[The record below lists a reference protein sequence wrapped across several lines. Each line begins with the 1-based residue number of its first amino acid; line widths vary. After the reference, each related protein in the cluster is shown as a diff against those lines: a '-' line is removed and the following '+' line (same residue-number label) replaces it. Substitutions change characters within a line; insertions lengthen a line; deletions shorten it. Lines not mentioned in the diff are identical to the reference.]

1 MTTLKVRR
9 LIVRSV
15 AVRVSNKETAMSKR
29 PAFLPLPLSRRKMS
43 SIIRSFSL
51 TCVLTF
57 TFAVTGH
64 SSTVQFNGAKTYPVG
79 NTPNAVVAVDLNGDG
94 KLDIAVAS
102 LSGSLSILLGN
113 GDGSFQTANTFTA
126 GSQIQLLTAAD
137 LNRDTKPD
145 LIISDSTLTSTQVG
159 VLINNGDATFG
170 PVQMLPGITIASS
183 FAVSDV
189 DGDLNTDIVVGD
201 IGATV
206 VHVFMG
212 KGDGTFQS
220 PLDFGPFGS
229 PGIIHI
235 ADFNRDTRPDLAITT
250 FKGFGFNLWL
260 GNGDGTFQPPV
271 FVSTGFFPTISPGDL
286 NQDGKTDVAA
296 FSRGIFNRNTFFTTR
311 LGNGDGTFQP
321 SKSIGMANGTLSL
334 LADFDGDRVPDV
346 VAEGAGSV
354 FVWIN
359 HGDATFQAPLSFPGG
374 ATSAGIAAADLNG
387 DGATDL
393 IVTNPEQNTV
403 SVLLNAGTQFSLN
416 TLTLSPSSITRGQ
429 STTGAL
435 TVNLLNSFAKPI
447 TLSCNVAASGQS
459 QGALP
464 SCSIEP
470 SSVSPAANG
479 SATAT
484 LTVNTSS
491 SIASIVP
498 GLRRVLLPIAAAC
511 FGLLCLIWDSSRKR
525 RLALFAVFGGLALQV
540 ACGSSTPRPSSSYT
554 ITVTAKAGAVQ
565 QTISTFLTV
574 Q

>member
-1 MTTLKVRR
+1 
-9 LIVRSV
+9 
-15 AVRVSNKETAMSKR
+15 
-29 PAFLPLPLSRRKMS
+29 MS

-64 SSTVQFNGAKTYPVG
+64 SSTVQFNGAKTYLVG

-94 KLDIAVAS
+94 KLDIAVAN
-102 LSGSLSILLGN
+102 LSGTLSVLLGN

-126 GSQIQLLTAAD
+126 GTEIHSVTAAD
-137 LNRDTKPD
+137 LNGDTKPD

-170 PVQMLPGITIASS
+170 PVQMLPDITNASS

-201 IGATV
+201 RGATV
-206 VHVFMG
+206 VHVFKG

-220 PLDFGPFGS
+220 PLDFSPSGS
-229 PGIIHI
+229 PGTIHV
-235 ADFNRDTRPDLAITT
+235 ADFNVDGRPDLAITT
-250 FKGFGFNLWL
+250 INGFGFNLWL
-260 GNGDGTFQPPV
+260 GNGDGTFQLPV
-271 FVSTGFFPTISPGDL
+271 FVSTGIFPTISPGDL

-296 FSRGIFNRNTFFTTR
+296 FSRGIFNPNTFFTTR

-321 SKSIGMANGTLSL
+321 SKSIGMASGRLSL

-359 HGDATFQAPLSFPGG
+359 HGDATFQAPLSVPGG

-416 TLTLSPSSITRGQ
+416 TLTLSPSSISRGQ
-429 STTGAL
+429 STTGTL

-498 GLRRVLLPIAAAC
+498 GLRRVLLPIAAC

-565 QTISTFLTV
+565 QTTSTFLTV

>member
-1 MTTLKVRR
+1 
-9 LIVRSV
+9 
-15 AVRVSNKETAMSKR
+15 
-29 PAFLPLPLSRRKMS
+29 
-43 SIIRSFSL
+43 
-51 TCVLTF
+51 
-57 TFAVTGH
+57 
-64 SSTVQFNGAKTYPVG
+64 VQFNGAKTYPVG

-94 KLDIAVAS
+94 ILDIAVAN
-102 LSGSLSILLGN
+102 LSGTLSILLGN

-126 GSQIQLLTAAD
+126 GTQINSVTAAD
-137 LNRDTKPD
+137 LNGDTRPD

-170 PVQMLPGITIASS
+170 SVQMLPGITIASS

-212 KGDGTFQS
+212 KGDGTFRS
-220 PLDFGPFGS
+220 PLDFSPSGS
-229 PGIIHI
+229 PATIHI
-235 ADFNRDTRPDLAITT
+235 ADFNTDGRPDLAITT
-250 FKGFGFNLWL
+250 PNSFGFNLWL
-260 GNGDGTFQPPV
+260 GNGDGTFQSPV
-271 FVSTGFFPTISPGDL
+271 FVSTGLFATISPGDL

-296 FSRGIFNRNTFFTTR
+296 FSRGIFNSNTFFTTR
-311 LGNGDGTFQP
+311 LGNGDGTFQS
-321 SKSIGMANGTLSL
+321 SKSIGMASGRLSL

-359 HGDATFQAPLSFPGG
+359 HGDATFQAPLSVPGG
-374 ATSAGIAAADLNG
+374 ATSAGIAAADMNG

-393 IVTNPEQNTV
+393 IVTNPAQNTV
-403 SVLLNAGTQFSLN
+403 SLLLNAGTQFSLN

-429 STTGAL
+429 STTGTL

-447 TLSCNVAASGQS
+447 TFSCNVAASGQS

-479 SATAT
+479 SATAK

-491 SIASIVP
+491 SIASTVP
-498 GLRRVLLPIAAAC
+498 GLRRVLPLIAAAC

-525 RLALFAVFGGLALQV
+525 LALFAVFGGLALQV
-540 ACGSSTPRPSSSYT
+540 ACGGGSRTPPPSSSYT
-554 ITVTAKAGAVQ
+554 ITATAKAGDVQ
-565 QTISTFLTV
+565 QTTSTFLTV

>member
-1 MTTLKVRR
+1 
-9 LIVRSV
+9 
-15 AVRVSNKETAMSKR
+15 MSKR
-29 PAFLPLPLSRRKMS
+29 PAFLPLPLSRGKMS
-43 SIIRSFSL
+43 SLIRSFSL

-57 TFAVTGH
+57 TSAVTGH
-64 SSTVQFNGAKTYPVG
+64 TSTVQFNGAKTYLVG

-94 KLDIAVAS
+94 KLDIAVAN
-102 LSGSLSILLGN
+102 LSGTLSILLGN
-113 GDGSFQTANTFTA
+113 GDGTFQTADTFTA
-126 GSQIQLLTAAD
+126 GTQIQLLTAAD
-137 LNRDTKPD
+137 LNGDTKPD

-159 VLINNGDATFG
+159 VLKNNGDATFG
-170 PVQMLPGITIASS
+170 PVQMLPGITNASS

-189 DGDLNTDIVVGD
+189 DGDLKTDIVVGD

-206 VHVFMG
+206 VHVFKG
-212 KGDGTFQS
+212 KGDGTFHS

-229 PGIIHI
+229 AAPIHI
-235 ADFNRDTRPDLAITT
+235 ADFNVDGKPDLAITT
-250 FKGFGFNLWL
+250 SFGFNLWL
-260 GNGDGTFQPPV
+260 GNGDGTFQLPV
-271 FVSTGFFPTISPGDL
+271 FVSIGFFPTISPGDL

-296 FSRGIFNRNTFFTTR
+296 FTRDIFKRNTFFTTR

-321 SKSIGMANGTLSL
+321 SKSIGMASGRLSL
-334 LADFDGDRVPDV
+334 LADFDGDRVPDL

-359 HGDATFQAPLSFPGG
+359 HGDATFQAPLSVPGG

-565 QTISTFLTV
+565 QTTSTFLTV

>member
-1 MTTLKVRR
+1 MTTLKIRR
-9 LIVRSV
+9 LIVRSG
-15 AVRVSNKETAMSKR
+15 AVRVSL
-29 PAFLPLPLSRRKMS
+29 AFLPLPLSRGKIS
-43 SIIRSFSL
+43 SLIRSFSL

-57 TFAVTGH
+57 TSPVTGH
-64 SSTVQFNGAKTYPVG
+64 TSTVQFNGVKTYPVG
-79 NTPNAVVAVDLNGDG
+79 NTPNVVVAVDLNGDG
-94 KLDIAVAS
+94 KLDIAVAN
-102 LSGSLSILLGN
+102 LSGTLSVLLGN

-126 GSQIQLLTAAD
+126 GTEIRSVTAAD
-137 LNRDTKPD
+137 LNGDTKPD
-145 LIISDSTLTSTQVG
+145 LIISDSTLTSTRVG
-159 VLINNGDATFG
+159 VLINNGDGTFG

-220 PLDFGPFGS
+220 PLDFASSFPPRS
-229 PGIIHI
+229 IHI
-235 ADFNRDTRPDLAITT
+235 GDFNGDGRPDLAISGPI
-250 FKGFGFNLWL
+250 GFSLWL
-260 GNGDGTFQPPV
+260 GNGDGTFRLPV
-271 FVSTGFFPTISPGDL
+271 FVSTGFSSSISPGDL
-286 NQDGKTDVAA
+286 NQDGKTDVAG
-296 FSRGIFNRNTFFTTR
+296 FVSNIVNGNISFFIK
-311 LGNGDGTFQP
+311 LGNGDGTFQSSTSVGP
-321 SKSIGMANGTLSL
+321 ASGKLSL

-359 HGDATFQAPLSFPGG
+359 HGDATFQAPLSVPGG

-470 SSVSPAANG
+470 NSVSPAANG

-491 SIASIVP
+491 TIASIVP

-525 RLALFAVFGGLALQV
+525 RLALFAVFGGLALQI

-554 ITVTAKAGAVQ
+554 ITVTAKAGAVH
-565 QTISTFLTV
+565 QTTSTFLTV